1 MTEARRASLLGWAGA
16 ASAAPPELVLA
27 GMMGMRGAA
36 PSALQI
42 AQATSAAALAVRAA
56 HVDGDARAEGALAV
70 AIVGRPRWQDRDL
83 AEIAKRQGAA
93 AALLEAWRRRGEHLL
108 RDLRGA
114 FAVAVLDGAAGRR
127 LLAIDRFGLETLC
140 YSEPAPGQLVF
151 GSTAD
156 LVRRHPAVRSTVPPQ
171 AIFDYLYFGISPSPS
186 TIYREQSK
194 L

>member
-42 AQATSAAALAVRAA
+42 AQATSAA
-56 HVDGDARAEGALAV
+56 ALAV

-127 LLAIDRFGLETLC
+127 LLAIDRF
-140 YSEPAPGQLVF
+140 
-151 GSTAD
+151 
-156 LVRRHPAVRSTVPPQ
+156 
-171 AIFDYLYFGISPSPS
+171 
-186 TIYREQSK
+186 
-194 L
+194 